1 MEIRPI
7 LSATW
12 RNKTGAVLI
21 ALQIAFTLAV
31 IANAL
36 FIIYQRWE
44 KIQRPTGM
52 DTANIIDISN
62 IIPGREVNYRQ
73 ALQADLRALRSVP
86 GVISATSMPNVPLS
100 GSGSSRSLY
109 LEDREDSP
117 RTPSG
122 MFIMD
127 EQGLDTLGLKLVA
140 GRAFTAEDVL
150 WNEAQSNELPSTVIL
165 TQKLADTLFPAGNAV
180 GQTVYTANKP
190 ATVIGIV
197 ERMMGS
203 WVSWDNVENN
213 TLVPLVGVNSNA
225 THYVVRVEPGQADR
239 LIPEL
244 EKQLR
249 QVNPR
254 RVITRSR
261 TMAEG
266 AANSYRTDNLMIWVL
281 FSIVCLLM
289 LVTGVGIVGLAAFS
303 VAQRTRQIGT
313 RRALGAR
320 RGQVLRYFLVENG
333 LITSIGLAIGVILA
347 SLVNY
352 LLVTHFELE
361 RLDWYYVPMG
371 MALLWLLGQI
381 AVMGPARRASRVSPA
396 IATRTV

>member
-52 DTANIIDISN
+52 DTENIIDISN
-62 IIPGREVNYRQ
+62 IIPGRNVNYRQ
-73 ALQADLRALRSVP
+73 ALQLDLDALRNTP
-86 GVISATSMPNVPLS
+86 GVISATAMANVPLS
-100 GSGSSRSLY
+100 GSGSSRSFY
-109 LEDREDSP
+109 VDIAEDSP
-117 RTPSG
+117 RTGSG
-122 MFIMD
+122 IFVVD
-127 EQGLDTLGLKLVA
+127 EHGLDTLGLKLVA
-140 GRAFTAEDVL
+140 GRNFTAQDVL
-150 WNEAQSNELPSTVIL
+150 WNEAQSNELPPSVIL
-165 TQKLADTLFPAGNAV
+165 TQKLAERIFPDGNAV
-180 GQTVYTANKP
+180 GQTIYSANKP
-190 ATVIGIV
+190 ATVIGVV

-203 WVSWDNVENN
+203 WVSWDNVESNA
-213 TLVPLVGVNSNA
+213 LIPFVGANSNA

-249 QVNPR
+249 QINPR
-254 RVITRSR
+254 RVITRTR
-261 TMAEG
+261 TFAEG

-281 FSIVCLLM
+281 LSIVCLLM

-333 LITSIGLAIGVILA
+333 LITSIGLAIGVLLA

-361 RLDWYYVPMG
+361 RLDWYYVPVG
-371 MALLWLLGQI
+371 MALLWLLGQL